1 MTFWS
6 FMRLL
11 SVLEACDFSPETYRP
26 KGVHPWRWQ
35 AMVKSHQL
43 NAWTY
48 KDFTNQPALG

>member
-35 AMVKSHQL
+35 AMVKSHRL